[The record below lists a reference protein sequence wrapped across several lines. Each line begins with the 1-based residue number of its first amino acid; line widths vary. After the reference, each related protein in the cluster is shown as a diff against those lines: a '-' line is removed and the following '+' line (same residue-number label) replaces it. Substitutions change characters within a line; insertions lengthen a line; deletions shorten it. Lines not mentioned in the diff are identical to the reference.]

1 MPRPRLR
8 PALEQ
13 LEDRLTPALYGV
25 PWPDP
30 SHLTLSFV
38 PDGTDVGG
46 SPSVLFQKLNAQAP
60 FSWQGSTFDL
70 ERSSGGLFDRF
81 IGAQQGRLRHR

>member
-1 MPRPRLR
+1 VEL
-8 PALEQ
+8 

-30 SHLTLSFV
+30 AHLSLSFV

-46 SPSVLFQKLNAQAP
+46 APSVLFQKLNAQTLPP
-60 FSWQGSTFDL
+60 FWQSAVTN
-70 ERSSGGLFDRF
+70 
-81 IGAQQGRLRHR
+81 AVNA